1 MTESLPHLTPEQV
14 QALVSRCSELTAER
28 DAERRRADAI
38 GRELVA
44 VREMLDAMR
53 ADYVA
58 LLKAQPA
65 RLDADRTAK
74 PRTILT
80 APVVAGHEGTCCAGP
95 ATAIVDTDTGER
107 VSLHE
112 ESNR

>member
-1 MTESLPHLTPEQV
+1 MRAVPGLHRLPRQKPRARLDRAVGVEAGRLRPQ
-14 QALVSRCSELTAER
+14 Q
-28 DAERRRADAI
+28 RRRADAI

-58 LLKAQPA
+58 LL
-65 RLDADRTAK
+65 RS
-74 PRTILT
+74 
-80 APVVAGHEGTCCAGP
+80 GEHS
-95 ATAIVDTDTGER
+95 DTETGER

-112 ESNR
+112 EETK